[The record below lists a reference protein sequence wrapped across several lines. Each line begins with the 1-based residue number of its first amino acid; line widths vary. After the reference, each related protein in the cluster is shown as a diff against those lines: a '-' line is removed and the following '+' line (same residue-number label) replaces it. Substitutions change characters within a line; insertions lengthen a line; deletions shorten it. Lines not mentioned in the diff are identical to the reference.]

1 LRLLL
6 LLWLVVILLLRLV
19 LLALPVIWLSLLAMV
34 LFLRRLLFLLL
45 LLRWSLL
52 ILLLRLLLL
61 LRRVLLTVQGS
72 DAASVL
78 GRAVWFPRS
87 GSTLVH
93 KKGVRRREP
102 GPNEYDEDGIRP
114 TSAGGSTFDRYSREV
129 A

>member
-1 LRLLL
+1 MYSGRR
-6 LLWLVVILLLRLV
+6 WLYAVLVWAALSCPLGSHAQQQGEAPANYPAKPIRILSSS
-19 LLALPVIWLSLLAMV
+19 I
-34 LFLRRLLFLLL
+34 
-45 LLRWSLL
+45 
-52 ILLLRLLLL
+52 
-61 LRRVLLTVQGS
+61 QGGGT
-72 DAASVL
+72 ARVL
-78 GRAVWFPRS
+78 GRAVLFPRS